1 MDIKIHNPH
10 DSFVRRSLANL
21 EVSKDLLKA
30 HLRPAVV
37 RKINWDTIQ
46 HTNRSFVKKELAQFH
61 SDVVYKCELD
71 GKEGYIYVLL
81 EHQSTPD
88 RMLPFRILQ
97 YNVALMEQHLAE
109 GNDQLPVIINVCLY
123 AGEESPYPYSVDVFD
138 CFELPELARREMF
151 KPLQLIDLTAI
162 TQEEL
167 IKHGKADLLEVLLKQ
182 AVSRDFLNWVNS
194 NQALISILL
203 SRFYGSSGIIYML
216 DRDDKNDLEKLMD
229 AIIKAAPDKQELIMT
244 AAQQLREQG
253 MQQGIQQ
260 GMQQGMETRNLEIA
274 KNLLFKLHVD
284 IDTVQKA
291 TELTRQDLEEILKQ
305 AENNL

>member
-1 MDIKIHNPH
+1 
-10 DSFVRRSLANL
+10 
-21 EVSKDLLKA
+21 
-30 HLRPAVV
+30 
-37 RKINWDTIQ
+37 
-46 HTNRSFVKKELAQFH
+46 
-61 SDVVYKCELD
+61 
-71 GKEGYIYVLL
+71 
-81 EHQSTPD
+81 
-88 RMLPFRILQ
+88 
-97 YNVALMEQHLAE
+97 
-109 GNDQLPVIINVCLY
+109 
-123 AGEESPYPYSVDVFD
+123 
-138 CFELPELARREMF
+138 
-151 KPLQLIDLTAI
+151 LQLIDLTAI

-253 MQQGIQQ
+253 IQQ